1 MTDCLLLSF
10 AIYLKDAITYSPGA
24 VCKGFSET
32 KAAPMGPP
40 EQRPPG
46 ERKLS
51 PRDTHCKI
59 TAEFKE
65 DLMEPGN
72 VINLAT
78 ALLVLAAIIVLFRI
92 FRGDLS
98 DNKGGMVFAVVIL
111 GGMAY
116 FIRTSMGRELVDH
129 LFAIMR

>member
-1 MTDCLLLSF
+1 
-10 AIYLKDAITYSPGA
+10 
-24 VCKGFSET
+24 
-32 KAAPMGPP
+32 
-40 EQRPPG
+40 
-46 ERKLS
+46 
-51 PRDTHCKI
+51 
-59 TAEFKE
+59 
-65 DLMEPGN
+65 MEPGDL
-72 VINLAT
+72 INLAT

-116 FIRTSMGRELVDH
+116 FIRTSMGRGLVDH

>member
-1 MTDCLLLSF
+1 
-10 AIYLKDAITYSPGA
+10 
-24 VCKGFSET
+24 
-32 KAAPMGPP
+32 
-40 EQRPPG
+40 
-46 ERKLS
+46 
-51 PRDTHCKI
+51 
-59 TAEFKE
+59 
-65 DLMEPGN
+65 MEPGN

-78 ALLVLAAIIVLFRI
+78 ALLVLAAIIVLFRL

>member
-1 MTDCLLLSF
+1 
-10 AIYLKDAITYSPGA
+10 
-24 VCKGFSET
+24 
-32 KAAPMGPP
+32 
-40 EQRPPG
+40 
-46 ERKLS
+46 
-51 PRDTHCKI
+51 
-59 TAEFKE
+59 
-65 DLMEPGN
+65 MEPGN